1 MQQGCI
7 GCCIRLASH
16 EAAAVLQEP
25 CRQHHVSEDT
35 IIMPLR
41 RSSGTMTLWSASKTR
56 HLRPAKPIGA
66 ILLAAAAVVATSP
79 SWADCQSDVNGLMKK
94 RMSAVAAVN
103 ATAKK
108 NGGKLDPVAACPQ
121 LRSLAAIEGEAQ
133 AYFTKNADWCNL
145 PPDFSA
151 KMSEAHAKTQSFATK
166 ACSFA
171 VKMKEMQKQQAQQA
185 AEALPKLP
193 TGPL

>member
-1 MQQGCI
+1 MK
-7 GCCIRLASH
+7 
-16 EAAAVLQEP
+16 V
-25 CRQHHVSEDT
+25 
-35 IIMPLR
+35 
-41 RSSGTMTLWSASKTR
+41 WSASNVI
-56 HLRPAKPIGA
+56 PARRTDRAVGA
-66 ILLAAAAVVATSP
+66 ALLMAMGVVLAAPAAR
-79 SWADCQSDVNGLMKK
+79 ADCQTDINGIMK
-94 RMSAVAAVN
+94 RRLAAVAAVN

>member
-1 MQQGCI
+1 MK
-7 GCCIRLASH
+7 
-16 EAAAVLQEP
+16 V
-25 CRQHHVSEDT
+25 
-35 IIMPLR
+35 
-41 RSSGTMTLWSASKTR
+41 WSASNAIQARRPR
-56 HLRPAKPIGA
+56 HVVGA
-66 ILLAAAAVVATSP
+66 ALLLAAGAIVMAPVAH
-79 SWADCQSDVNGLMKK
+79 ADCQSDIGGIMK
-94 RMSAVAAVN
+94 RRLAAVAAVN

-108 NGGKLDPVAACPQ
+108 SGGKLDPIAACPQ
-121 LRSLAAIEGEAQ
+121 LRTLAAIESEAQ

-145 PPDFSA
+145 PPDFTQ
-151 KMSEAHAKTQSFATK
+151 KMSEAHAKTQSFAVK